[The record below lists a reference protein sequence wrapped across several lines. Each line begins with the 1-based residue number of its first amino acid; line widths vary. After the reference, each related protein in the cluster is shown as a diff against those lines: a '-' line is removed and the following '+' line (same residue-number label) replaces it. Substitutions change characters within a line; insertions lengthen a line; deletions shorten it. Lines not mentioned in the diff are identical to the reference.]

1 MTALSIIIDIVLILI
16 SIVLIVTVLMQEGQR
31 QGLGAIGG
39 GAETFFGKNKAK
51 SMEGRLQK
59 YTKIAAA
66 VFIVLAIVATIITAH
81 KNEAPVSI
89 DDAIVEE
96 AADAAE
102 QAEAAVEEAEAAVEE
117 TAGEAAEAVEEKA
130 EETKTEET
138 KTEGPVVMDYA
149 AYAAAE
155 LDDPVCI
162 ETYVQECNVKFI
174 MGQMSLDDYDS
185 YRETLR
191 SMGIERCTELQQAA
205 LDRYFAR

>member
-81 KNEAPVSI
+81 NTPAPVSI

-96 AADAAE
+96 
-102 QAEAAVEEAEAAVEE
+102 
-117 TAGEAAEAVEEKA
+117 
-130 EETKTEET
+130 
-138 KTEGPVVMDYA
+138 
-149 AYAAAE
+149 E
-155 LDDPVCI
+155 L
-162 ETYVQECNVKFI
+162 E
-174 MGQMSLDDYDS
+174 
-185 YRETLR
+185 RLR
-191 SMGIERCTELQQAA
+191 QS
-205 LDRYFAR
+205 